1 MATTLTPRI
10 PTLRMAA
17 GVSNT
22 PIIEN
27 PKLAVMKGNKP
38 VLRRIGGKIIQMP
51 ETPAA
56 VSGSKVMKPVPA
68 NPTPTPV
75 TDRRDQQ
82 ALPQEPSA
90 GQPSSVRL
98 RVRITQGV
106 ASVVGAHVV
115 PGEMPA
121 PERLDY
127 GLAYE
132 VRIGDRRVAVGSVPD
147 VGMRRSYPDP
157 DRRPGMEGH
166 HLQELDVIEVNLRLP
181 QREFT
186 AAALGKLNVQMF
198 RMKGQAPAQALTPA
212 PLMQQFPQLLRPA
225 AELRG
230 IKLEA
235 LAPALR
241 SRVESA
247 LFVRPTPLRSSR

>member
-1 MATTLTPRI
+1 MATQLTPVV

-17 GVSNT
+17 GVADT

-27 PKLAVMKGNKP
+27 PRLAPMKGDKP
-38 VLRRIGGKIIQMP
+38 VLRRISGKIVFMP
-51 ETPAA
+51 DKPASEA
-56 VSGSKVMKPVPA
+56 GSKVMKPVPSKLS
-68 NPTPTPV
+68 TDRV
-75 TDRRDQQ
+75 TDRPDQQ
-82 ALPQEPSA
+82 APKLPPDA
-90 GQPSSVRL
+90 AQPSSVRL

-106 ASVVGAHVV
+106 ASVIGVHVV
-115 PGEMPA
+115 PGELPA

-157 DRRPGMEGH
+157 ERRPGMEGH
-166 HLQELDVIEVNLRLP
+166 HLQELDVVELNLRLP

-186 AAALGKLNVQMF
+186 EAALGRLNVQMF
-198 RMKGQAPAQALTPA
+198 RMKGQPPTQPLTTA
-212 PLMQQFPQLLRPA
+212 PLMQQFPDLLRPA

-230 IKLEA
+230 IKLEV
-235 LAPALR
+235 LPPTLR
-241 SRVESA
+241 SSMQAA
-247 LFVRPTPLRSSR
+247 LFVRPTPSRGAR